1 MKQKHYIY
9 QQGGLGNQLYI
20 LAYASYLRDKGVE
33 NICMYSA
40 DRQKK
45 DTKDKKKRNVYSQIT
60 EKLGFPI
67 SGLSYFFFSMAK
79 KMAKKSFF
87 KNYIALQVEKEGQ
100 FAVFQEPATQYES
113 KIYLHMG
120 WYQSYLYQTPQ
131 FIERL
136 YKIIEE
142 LAGNTRQ
149 FSITEN
155 DVVLH
160 IRRGDFLK
168 EKNRALF
175 HIIETPHYLEGLAK
189 LSQGI
194 NLEKVYILSDD
205 FEGIEDII
213 TTLSKQYEV
222 VLVKG
227 NTVLQDL
234 YLLTQ
239 FKNYVIGNST
249 FSWWGAYLSKYKERA
264 NIIVPKEPWKI
275 PMPEKSPYPP
285 YWVQI

>member
-20 LAYASYLRDKGVE
+20 LAYAFYLKEKGVE
-33 NICMYSA
+33 PICMYSA
-40 DRQKK
+40 DREKK

-60 EKLGFPI
+60 ERLGFPI

-87 KNYIALQVEKEGQ
+87 KKYIALQVEKERK
-100 FAVFQEPATQYES
+100 FAVFQEPCTEYES

-142 LAGNTRQ
+142 LAENTRQ
-149 FSITEN
+149 FFITEN

-175 HIIETPHYLEGLAK
+175 HIIETIC
-189 LSQGI
+189 S
-194 NLEKVYILSDD
+194 S
-205 FEGIEDII
+205 
-213 TTLSKQYEV
+213 
-222 VLVKG
+222 
-227 NTVLQDL
+227 
-234 YLLTQ
+234 
-239 FKNYVIGNST
+239 
-249 FSWWGAYLSKYKERA
+249 FS
-264 NIIVPKEPWKI
+264 
-275 PMPEKSPYPP
+275 
-285 YWVQI
+285 

>member
-20 LAYASYLRDKGVE
+20 LAYAFYLKEKGVGP
-33 NICMYSA
+33 ICMYSA

-60 EKLGFPI
+60 ERLGFPI

-87 KNYIALQVEKEGQ
+87 KKYIALQVEKERK
-100 FAVFQEPATQYES
+100 FAVFQEPCTEYES

-120 WYQSYLYQTPQ
+120 WYQSYLYQTSQ

-149 FSITEN
+149 FYITEN

>member
-1 MKQKHYIY
+1 MH
-9 QQGGLGNQLYI
+9 GL
-20 LAYASYLRDKGVE
+20 
-33 NICMYSA
+33 
-40 DRQKK
+40 
-45 DTKDKKKRNVYSQIT
+45 T
-60 EKLGFPI
+60 
-67 SGLSYFFFSMAK
+67 
-79 KMAKKSFF
+79 
-87 KNYIALQVEKEGQ
+87 
-100 FAVFQEPATQYES
+100 
-113 KIYLHMG
+113 
-120 WYQSYLYQTPQ
+120 
-131 FIERL
+131 
-136 YKIIEE
+136 
-142 LAGNTRQ
+142 
-149 FSITEN
+149 
-155 DVVLH
+155 
-160 IRRGDFLK
+160 
-168 EKNRALF
+168 
-175 HIIETPHYLEGLAK
+175 K
-189 LSQGI
+189 LSEKI

-275 PMPEKSPYPP
+275 AMPEKSPYPP

>member
-20 LAYASYLRDKGVE
+20 LAYAFYLKEKGVE
-33 NICMYSA
+33 PICMYSA
-40 DRQKK
+40 DPEKK

-87 KNYIALQVEKEGQ
+87 KKYIALQVEK
-100 FAVFQEPATQYES
+100 
-113 KIYLHMG
+113 
-120 WYQSYLYQTPQ
+120 

-175 HIIETPHYLEGLAK
+175 HIIETPHYLHGLTK
-189 LSQGI
+189 LSEKI

-275 PMPEKSPYPP
+275 AMPEKSPYPP

>member
-20 LAYASYLRDKGVE
+20 LAYASYLRDKGVK

-45 DTKDKKKRNVYSQIT
+45 DTKDKRKRNVYSQIT

-87 KNYIALQVEKEGQ
+87 KKYIELQVEKEGQ
-100 FAVFQEPATQYES
+100 FAVFQELCTQYES

-120 WYQSYLYQTPQ
+120 WYQSYLYQSPQ
-131 FIERL
+131 FMERL

-142 LAGNTRQ
+142 LVGNTMR

-168 EKNRALF
+168 EKNRSLF
-175 HIIETPHYLEGLAK
+175 HIIEISHYLEGLNQ
-189 LSQGI
+189 LSQKI
-194 NLEKVYILSDD
+194 DLKKVYILSDD
-205 FEGIEDII
+205 FEGIADMTE
-213 TTLSKQYEV
+213 TLSKRYEV
-222 VLVKG
+222 ILVKG

-249 FSWWGAYLSKYKERA
+249 FSWWGAYLSKYKEQA

-275 PMPEKSPYPP
+275 LMPSKSPYPP
-285 YWVQI
+285 YWMQI